1 METENG
7 EKIGI
12 IRAGDKLITV
22 FRNAEGDIR
31 VRVQKEGG
39 KLRSPSEEEKEQI
52 SNLLTDLPS
61 PSTKKIPLT
70 DP

>member
-31 VRVQKEGG
+31 VRVQEEGG